1 VHVVVIMA
9 YFNMRPSN
17 FGTYL
22 YPILQP
28 NQMSCVTGVGN
39 TAVTAYKRD
48 IRARTTYVHSIVRE
62 RLAGV
67 RICKHRPGRAGFTVM
82 CNLCGHS
89 CLVCLH
95 VNRDV
100 YIY

>member
-1 VHVVVIMA
+1 
-9 YFNMRPSN
+9 
-17 FGTYL
+17 
-22 YPILQP
+22 
-28 NQMSCVTGVGN
+28 MSCVTGVGN
-39 TAVTAYKRD
+39 TAVMAYNRLITA
-48 IRARTTYVHSIVRE
+48 RATYVHRIVRE

-67 RICKHRPGRAGFTVM
+67 RICKHRPGRAGYAVM

-95 VNRDV
+95 VDRYV